1 MAQINDI
8 DTGHEARY
16 ETPTFDP
23 RGAFAW
29 TLRSGEIALRQ
40 RRREQGRLP
49 HRDELTSTKP
59 DAARRVNGTG
69 TDRSAARRYET
80 PTFDP
85 RSAFARTLRSGE
97 IARIAR
103 EQRPPSPSP
112 LDMLLGAV

>member
-1 MAQINDI
+1 MTQLNDI

-40 RRREQGRLP
+40 HRLEQGRLP
-49 HRDELTSTKP
+49 RGDELTSTAP
-59 DAARRVNGTG
+59 DTARRVNGIV
-69 TDRSAARRYET
+69 TDGPQIRSYET

-85 RSAFARTLRSGE
+85 RSAFARTLRAGE
-97 IARIAR
+97 IARIAQ
-103 EQRPPSPSP
+103 EQRQPSPVHI
-112 LDMLLGAV
+112 LVGTR